1 MTPDWFL
8 WYGLKIGLDYNTS
21 LDIPFIDLQNLISVE
36 QIKHEGAK
44 PKIVLTDDQ
53 AFDFWGGEDIGY

>member
-1 MTPDWFL
+1 MP
-8 WYGLKIGLDYNTS
+8 YGELLS
-21 LDIPFIDLQNLISVE
+21 LIAAE